1 MQPETIDTILIE
13 DHCIERL
20 AFHWDILI
28 SIFIFFLFI
37 SIAMLGSFNS
47 RLSSHY
53 KKEGELAILTGII
66 SLVLFA
72 SYYFIAI
79 SISSGY
85 TTSSKIEN
93 HMPYSVGSLWLYN
106 SFILTVLYLSKV
118 IHIVTLISVI
128 LLIVTYR
135 PLKC

>member
-1 MQPETIDTILIE
+1 MQPEAIDSILVE

-20 AFHWDILI
+20 AFSWDVLI

-37 SIAMLGSFNS
+37 SILMLGWFNC

-66 SLVLFA
+66 SLVLFV
-72 SYYFIAI
+72 SYYLIAI
-79 SISSGY
+79 GVSSGY
-85 TTSSKIEN
+85 TTSSRIEN
-93 HMPYSVGSLWLYN
+93 HMPYTIGSLWIYN

-118 IHIVTLISVI
+118 SH
-128 LLIVTYR
+128 
-135 PLKC
+135 K